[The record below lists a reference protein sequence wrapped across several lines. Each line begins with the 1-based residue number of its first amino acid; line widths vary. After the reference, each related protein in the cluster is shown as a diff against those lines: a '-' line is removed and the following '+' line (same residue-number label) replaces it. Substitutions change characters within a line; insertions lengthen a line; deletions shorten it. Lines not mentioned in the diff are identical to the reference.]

1 MSLELSVNV
10 MWNLSDGDEITKI
23 KTNND
28 EFMMMILLI
37 MSFDDEIQ

>member
-10 MWNLSDGDEITKI
+10 MWNLSDGDKITKI

-28 EFMMMILLI
+28 EFMMLILLM
-37 MSFDDEIQ
+37 MSFNDEIQ